1 MKPQPEFNFPGCTY
15 YRTLNN
21 SRGLQVRINEAVYVE
36 RLIND
41 DYKAILKSMH
51 EECAQAPK
59 KRGRKAK
66 NPTNAKVSRFLM
78 RFLN

>member
-1 MKPQPEFNFPGCTY
+1 
-15 YRTLNN
+15 
-21 SRGLQVRINEAVYVE
+21 VE

-51 EECAQAPK
+51 EECAQVPK

-66 NPTNAKVSRFLM
+66 NVLEKVSDLFP
-78 RFLN
+78 